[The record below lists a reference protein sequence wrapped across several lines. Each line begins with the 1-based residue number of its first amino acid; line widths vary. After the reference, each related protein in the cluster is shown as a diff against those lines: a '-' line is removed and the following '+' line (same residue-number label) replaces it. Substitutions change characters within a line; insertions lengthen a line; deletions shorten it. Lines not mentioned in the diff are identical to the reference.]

1 MAVKR
6 PIVGPLGPNNLSF
19 LKVKAGDCHARR
31 SFARCD
37 EMTRATKGA
46 NMRDNKNLITI
57 LIVIIILV
65 VVAVFYWDRQE
76 KRTFA
81 QSQAGIQA
89 DLLEDWGPGSQQ
101 QIQAALQSQ
110 AMLQP
115 QTVANLSQVSYKNII
130 ARVAPSVVTVN
141 VDTSIF
147 NNAAQQA
154 QIQPVATQSLGLGL
168 TASGQDMQ
176 LQNVWGARMGGF
188 GAGPIG
194 NLVCP
199 NCSTTVPH
207 QIGVPAYTVSCPNCQ
222 TPMMRE
228 GTPGISR
235 IPVQNQQAA
244 DQNITATPQTPNT
257 SPTTTASGNFWVCP
271 NCCTSVPCPRGA
283 VGSINCP
290 GCPSCGIQM
299 NQSLRPWSVPTQPQ
313 TQLPQ
318 GQQPSIQK
326 QPASPSLASGG
337 AAQYVWGG
345 PMGNFGAGTEGHW
358 CCPNCYTSMPCRR
371 GFAGSAVNCPSC
383 GIQMTRTNPQWYSP
397 GQLQGQQPSI
407 QNRQVIAPQQQP
419 NIQQFQAA
427 GKGGSGV
434 IINSNGYVLTNHHV
448 IHGARKISVTVYSGQ
463 ASKTYLADLI
473 DEAPELDFAILKI
486 AGKGEFFTPAPIGS
500 SSSMSVG
507 DEVLAIGSPFGL
519 SQTTTFGIVSNTK
532 RTMTVGKQTF
542 TDFIQTD
549 APINPGSSGGALV
562 NVNGEVIG
570 INTAIYSPTQAFSGI
585 GLARPIDSARATFPD
600 FIQPAGALAAPIAF
614 QRGLG
619 LNPWCP
625 PGGRI
630 QQVAVPCPPPG
641 QACPIAN
648 TTTQPIQRGQGLYPW
663 CPPGGSMRQAVNA
676 QGGQCWMGIR
686 TRPVDQQAKASLGLP
701 MARGVVIS
709 EVFADSPC
717 LAAGLKTGD
726 VIIRVDNR
734 SLKDEEM
741 LGELLAAKGIG
752 DEMKLAVYRNGN
764 KTNLR
769 FNLGPKPGGIQ
780 IQPAG
785 LMESLRLPGM

>member
-318 GQQPSIQK
+318 GQQPSIQ
-326 QPASPSLASGG
+326 
-337 AAQYVWGG
+337 
-345 PMGNFGAGTEGHW
+345 
-358 CCPNCYTSMPCRR
+358 
-371 GFAGSAVNCPSC
+371 
-383 GIQMTRTNPQWYSP
+383 
-397 GQLQGQQPSI
+397 
-407 QNRQVIAPQQQP
+407 NRQVIAPQQQP

-663 CPPGGSMRQAVNA
+663 CPPGGSMRQAANA

-686 TRPVDQQAKASLGLP
+686 TRPVDQQTKASLGLP

>member
-1 MAVKR
+1 
-6 PIVGPLGPNNLSF
+6 
-19 LKVKAGDCHARR
+19 
-31 SFARCD
+31 
-37 EMTRATKGA
+37 
-46 NMRDNKNLITI
+46 MRDNKNLITI

-65 VVAVFYWDRQE
+65 VVAVFYWDRQQ

-101 QIQAALQSQ
+101 QLQAALQSQ

-154 QIQPVATQSLGLGL
+154 QIQPVATQSLGMGL

-244 DQNITATPQTPNT
+244 NQNTTATPQTPNT
-257 SPTTTASGNFWVCP
+257 SPTTTAPGNFWVCP
-271 NCCTSVPCPRGA
+271 NCYTSVPCPRGA
-283 VGSINCP
+283 VGSVNCP

-299 NQSLRPWSVPTQPQ
+299 NQSLRPWSVPAQPQ
-313 TQLPQ
+313 TQL
-318 GQQPSIQK
+318 
-326 QPASPSLASGG
+326 
-337 AAQYVWGG
+337 
-345 PMGNFGAGTEGHW
+345 
-358 CCPNCYTSMPCRR
+358 
-371 GFAGSAVNCPSC
+371 
-383 GIQMTRTNPQWYSP
+383 
-397 GQLQGQQPSI
+397 LQGQQPSI
-407 QNRQVIAPQQQP
+407 QNQPVIAPQQQP
-419 NIQQFQAA
+419 NIQQFQAV

-434 IINSNGYVLTNHHV
+434 IVNSNGYVLTNHHV

-486 AGKGEFFTPAPIGS
+486 AGKGELFTPAPIGS

-600 FIQPAGALAAPIAF
+600 FIQPASALAAPVAF
-614 QRGLG
+614 QQGLG

-625 PGGRI
+625 PGG
-630 QQVAVPCPPPG
+630 
-641 QACPIAN
+641 
-648 TTTQPIQRGQGLYPW
+648 
-663 CPPGGSMRQAVNA
+663 SMRQAANA

-785 LMESLRLPGM
+785 LMESLRLPGTPETQILPGM

>member
-1 MAVKR
+1 
-6 PIVGPLGPNNLSF
+6 
-19 LKVKAGDCHARR
+19 
-31 SFARCD
+31 
-37 EMTRATKGA
+37 
-46 NMRDNKNLITI
+46 MRDNKNLITI
-57 LIVIIILV
+57 LIMIIILV
-65 VVAVFYWDRQE
+65 VVAVFYWDRQQ

-101 QIQAALQSQ
+101 QLQAALQSGG
-110 AMLQP
+110 MLQP
-115 QTVANLSQVSYKNII
+115 QTVANFSQVSYKNII
-130 ARVAPSVVTVN
+130 ARVIPSVVTVN

-154 QIQPVATQSLGLGL
+154 KVQPIAQSLGLGL

-188 GAGPIG
+188 GAGPVG
-194 NLVCP
+194 NLICP

-207 QIGVPAYTVSCPNCQ
+207 QIGVPAYTVNCPNCQ
-222 TPMMRE
+222 TPMMRQ
-228 GTPGISR
+228 GTPRTGS
-235 IPVQNQQAA
+235 IPAQSQQIAAQNAPAAQA
-244 DQNITATPQTPNT
+244 PNV
-257 SPTTTASGNFWVCP
+257 SPSTTAPGNFWVCP
-271 NCCTSVPCPRGA
+271 NCCTSMPCRRSFAGSA
-283 VGSINCP
+283 VN
-290 GCPSCGIQM
+290 CPSCGIQM
-299 NQSLRPWSVPTQPQ
+299 NQSLSPWSVPAQPQ

-318 GQQPSIQK
+318 GQQPSIQN
-326 QPASPSLASGG
+326 QPADQSLGSGA
-337 AAQYVWGG
+337 AAQYIWGG
-345 PMGNFGAGTEGHW
+345 PMGNFGAGVGGYW

-383 GIQMTRTNPQWYSP
+383 GIQMALTNPQSYSP
-397 GQLQGQQPSI
+397 GQIQGQQ
-407 QNRQVIAPQQQP
+407 QQ

-434 IINSNGYVLTNHHV
+434 IVNSNGYVLTNHHV
-448 IHGARKISVTVYSGQ
+448 IHGARKITVTVYSGQ
-463 ASKTYLADLI
+463 ASRTYQADLI
-473 DEAPELDFAILKI
+473 DEAPQLDFAILKI
-486 AGKGEFFTPAPIGS
+486 AGKGELFTPAVIGS

-519 SQTTTFGIVSNTK
+519 SQTTTFGIVSNTR
-532 RTMTVGKQTF
+532 RTMTVGNQTF

-562 NVNGEVIG
+562 NINGEVIG

-585 GLARPIDSARATFPD
+585 GFARPIDSAKAAFPD
-600 FIQPAGALAAPIAF
+600 FIQPAGALAAPVAF

-625 PGGRI
+625 PGGQI
-630 QQVAVPCPPPG
+630 QQIAVPCPPPG
-641 QACPIAN
+641 QACPIAY
-648 TTTQPIQRGQGLYPW
+648 TPTQPVQRGQGLYPW
-663 CPPGGSMRQAVNA
+663 CPPGGAMRQAANA

-686 TRPVDQQAKASLGLP
+686 TRPVDQQAKATLGLP

-717 LAAGLKTGD
+717 IAAGLQTGD

-734 SLKDEEM
+734 SLKDEAM

-752 DEMKLAVYRNGN
+752 DEMKLAVYRDG
-764 KTNLR
+764 KKANLR
-769 FNLGPKPGGIQ
+769 FRLGPKPGGIQ

-785 LMESLRLPGM
+785 LMESLGLPGTSETQILPGM

>member
-1 MAVKR
+1 
-6 PIVGPLGPNNLSF
+6 
-19 LKVKAGDCHARR
+19 
-31 SFARCD
+31 
-37 EMTRATKGA
+37 
-46 NMRDNKNLITI
+46 MRDNKNLITI
-57 LIVIIILV
+57 LIMIIILV
-65 VVAVFYWDRQE
+65 VVAVFYWDRQQ

-115 QTVANLSQVSYKNII
+115 QTVANFNQISYKNII

-154 QIQPVATQSLGLGL
+154 KIQPVATQSLGLGL
-168 TASGQDMQ
+168 TAPGQDMR
-176 LQNVWGARMGGF
+176 LQNVWRARMGGF

-222 TPMMRE
+222 TPMMRQ
-228 GTPGISR
+228 GTPGTSSVPAQSQQIAA
-235 IPVQNQQAA
+235 QNAPAA
-244 DQNITATPQTPNT
+244 QTPNV
-257 SPTTTASGNFWVCP
+257 SPSTTAPGNFWVCP
-271 NCCTSVPCPRGA
+271 NCYTSVPCPRGA
-283 VGSINCP
+283 VGSVNCP

-299 NQSLRPWSVPTQPQ
+299 NQSLRPWSVPAQSQ

-318 GQQPSIQK
+318 GQQPSIQ
-326 QPASPSLASGG
+326 
-337 AAQYVWGG
+337 
-345 PMGNFGAGTEGHW
+345 N
-358 CCPNCYTSMPCRR
+358 
-371 GFAGSAVNCPSC
+371 
-383 GIQMTRTNPQWYSP
+383 
-397 GQLQGQQPSI
+397 QQI
-407 QNRQVIAPQQQP
+407 IAQQQQQ
-419 NIQQFQAA
+419 NIQQFQVA

-434 IINSNGYVLTNHHV
+434 IVNSQGYVLTNHHV
-448 IHGARKISVTVYSGQ
+448 IHGARKITVTVYSGQ
-463 ASKTYLADLI
+463 ASKTYQADLI
-473 DEAPELDFAILKI
+473 DEAPKLDFAILKI
-486 AGKGEFFTPAPIGS
+486 AGKGELFTPAPIGS

-600 FIQPAGALAAPIAF
+600 FIQPAGALAAPVAF
-614 QRGLG
+614 QQGQG

-625 PGGRI
+625 PGG
-630 QQVAVPCPPPG
+630 
-641 QACPIAN
+641 
-648 TTTQPIQRGQGLYPW
+648 L
-663 CPPGGSMRQAVNA
+663 MRQAANA

-686 TRPVDQQAKASLGLP
+686 TRPVDQQAKSSLGLP

-769 FNLGPKPGGIQ
+769 FNLGPRPGGIQ
-780 IQPAG
+780 GQPAG
-785 LMESLRLPGM
+785 LGFMESLTLPGTPETQILPGM